1 MGVGIP
7 QEFIQIGA
15 TLYEVFYCDDS
26 EQGADCDNE
35 ANDEE
40 EDEVP
45 LGERISL
52 IPAYRPLLQ
61 SFPTKEDTCGSQ
73 WLHLVREMQSNLS

>member
-7 QEFIQIGA
+7 QEFIHIGA

-26 EQGADCDNE
+26 EQGADCDDE
-35 ANDEE
+35 ANEE
-40 EDEVP
+40 EEEVP
-45 LGERISL
+45 LGERIST
-52 IPAYRPLLQ
+52 IPACRPLLQ

-73 WLHLVREMQSNLS
+73 WLHLVREMQSNFS